1 VEKTVLRLFT
11 GLCLALMAQT
21 VADAG
26 TISVEDFYRGK
37 VLSLI
42 VGNGPGGG
50 YDVLGRLLA
59 RHLGKYIPGNP
70 TIVVQNMPG
79 AGTLVA
85 TNYLYNL
92 APKDGT
98 QLGLIARNMPLLSL
112 LGQNPNVRFDPR
124 KFTWLGSSSDFS
136 DDGYVL
142 IVRKDSPVKS
152 IDDARRADGPTL
164 VLGGTAE
171 GASSADVPEIV
182 RDALGINM
190 KLVLGYRDSAAIF
203 LAMENGEVNGRMVE
217 LSSVR
222 STRPQ
227 WLLPGSDYRLL
238 AMYARVNRHPD
249 FPDVPTARELA
260 PNDAARALIEFT
272 ETPLLTMAW
281 PFVAPPG
288 VPEDRALAL
297 QTGFAATQRDRDYLA
312 EAAAFNV
319 SINAVSAADIYRA
332 IDKLSRASPK
342 LFDYVRKLVLEK
354 KGG

>member
-1 VEKTVLRLFT
+1 MLRFFI
-11 GLCLALMAQT
+11 GLCLILMAQ
-21 VADAG
+21 AAG
-26 TISVEDFYRGK
+26 YAGMISVEDFYTDK
-37 VLSLI
+37 VLTLI

-50 YDVLGRLLA
+50 YDALARLLA
-59 RHLGKYIPGNP
+59 RHLGKYIPGHP
-70 TIVVQNMPG
+70 AIIVQNMPG

-85 TNYLYNL
+85 ANYLYNV

-98 QLGLIARNMPLLSL
+98 QFGLIARNMPLLSL

-124 KFTWLGSSSDFS
+124 KFTWLGSSSNFS

-152 IDDARRADGPTL
+152 IDDARRPDGPTL

-182 RDALGINM
+182 RDALGLNI

-203 LAMENGEVNGRMVE
+203 LAMENGEVSGRMVE

-222 STRPQ
+222 ATHPQ
-227 WLLPGSDYRLL
+227 WLQPGSDYRLL

-272 ETPLLTMAW
+272 ETPLLTMTW

-288 VPEDRALAL
+288 VPEDRGLAL
-297 QTGFAATQRDRDYLA
+297 QAAFAAAHRDRNYLA
-312 EAAAFNV
+312 EAAALDIPIHV
-319 SINAVSAADIYRA
+319 VSAVDIYRA
-332 IDKLSRASPK
+332 IDKLSGAPPE
-342 LFDYVRKLVLEK
+342 LFDHVRKLTIGK

>member
-1 VEKTVLRLFT
+1 MARPLVAGMF
-11 GLCLALMAQT
+11 LALLVQA
-21 VADAG
+21 AAYAG
-26 TISVEDFYRGK
+26 PDSGEAFYRGK
-37 VLSLI
+37 ILTLF
-42 VGNGPGGG
+42 VGYGPGGG
-50 YDVLGRLLA
+50 YDLTARVLA
-59 RHLGKYIPGNP
+59 RHLGRYIPGHP
-70 TIVVQNMPG
+70 AIIVQDMPG

-85 TNYLYNL
+85 ANYLYNV

-98 QLGLIARNMPLLSL
+98 QFGLIARNLPLISL

-142 IVRKDSPVKS
+142 IVRKDSPVRS
-152 IDDARRADGPTL
+152 IDDARHPDGPIL

-182 RDALGINM
+182 RDALGVNM

-203 LAMENGEVNGRMVE
+203 LAMENGEVSGRMVE

-227 WLLPGSDYRLL
+227 WLQPGSDYRLL

-272 ETPLLTMAW
+272 ETPLLTMAR

-297 QTGFAATQRDRDYLA
+297 QTAFAATQRDRDYLA
-312 EAAAFNV
+312 EAAAFNIP
-319 SINAVSAADIYRA
+319 INAVSAADIYRA
-332 IDKLSRASPK
+332 IDELSRASPT
-342 LFDYVRKLVLEK
+342 LFDYVRKLVLGK
-354 KGG
+354 KGD